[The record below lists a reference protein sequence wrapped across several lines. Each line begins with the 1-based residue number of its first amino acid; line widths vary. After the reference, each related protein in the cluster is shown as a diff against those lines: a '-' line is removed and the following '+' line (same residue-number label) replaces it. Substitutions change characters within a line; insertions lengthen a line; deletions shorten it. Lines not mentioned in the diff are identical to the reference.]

1 MELKDFCKGIGLME
15 EAADKMLSLPISE
28 EEYTRNRELYRQ
40 DYFAFCDRI
49 KEKEDFRIWMLAYL
63 CRFACD
69 TYDVYMERNIE
80 EKIFWDTFRDITYWC
95 ENCLRDYGEYG
106 INEYGWF
113 WRHLKLTLFRLG
125 RLEFELLE
133 ADHDIT
139 GILEGKAYKI
149 PKGTPIIN
157 IHIPQGDPLV
167 KEDCVKSF
175 QQACT
180 WFGTERPYLCHSWL
194 LYPKLRELLK
204 PESNIIRFQELFT
217 LLDTDMEG
225 TEAEQRIF
233 GEVLSDPAGYSEKTG
248 LQKAAKKFLM
258 EGKKLGNGLGIY
270 LPGR

>member
-1 MELKDFCKGIGLME
+1 M
-15 EAADKMLSLPISE
+15 
-28 EEYTRNRELYRQ
+28 N
-40 DYFAFCDRI
+40 
-49 KEKEDFRIWMLAYL
+49 
-63 CRFACD
+63 
-69 TYDVYMERNIE
+69 
-80 EKIFWDTFRDITYWC
+80 
-95 ENCLRDYGEYG
+95 
-106 INEYGWF
+106 
-113 WRHLKLTLFRLG
+113 
-125 RLEFELLE
+125 

-139 GILEGKAYKI
+139 GTLEGKAYKI

-157 IHIPQGDPLV
+157 VHIPQGDPLV
-167 KEDCVKSF
+167 KEDCENSF
-175 QQACT
+175 QQACA

-233 GEVLSDPAGYSEKTG
+233 GKVLSDPAGYPEKTG

>member
-28 EEYTRNRELYRQ
+28 EEYHRTGSYTG
-40 DYFAFCDRI
+40 RI
-49 KEKEDFRIWMLAYL
+49 ISPSVTGSKEKEDFRMWMLAYL

-69 TYDVYMERNIE
+69 TYDVYMEHNIE

-125 RLEFELLE
+125 RLEFEIMN

-139 GILEGKAYKI
+139 GTLEGKAYKI

-157 IHIPQGDPLV
+157 VH
-167 KEDCVKSF
+167 
-175 QQACT
+175 T
-180 WFGTERPYLCHSWL
+180 
-194 LYPKLRELLK
+194 
-204 PESNIIRFQELFT
+204 
-217 LLDTDMEG
+217 
-225 TEAEQRIF
+225 
-233 GEVLSDPAGYSEKTG
+233 PAGGS
-248 LQKAAKKFLM
+248 AC
-258 EGKKLGNGLGIY
+258 
-270 LPGR
+270 